1 MKIFRKVRL
10 PILMVTTLALSLTAN
25 GQRKRLSPYTSY
37 FTGDRADAR
46 VQPRFGVTMMGG
58 RKEHDQA
65 MRWFLESA
73 NGGDVLVLRASG
85 SDGYND
91 YLFNE
96 LGVKVNSVE
105 TLVVGNKEAAK
116 APYVIQQI
124 KNAEAIWMAGGN
136 QYKYISFWGNSEMKK
151 ALNDH
156 INIKKGVI
164 GGTSA
169 GMAVLGEFSFSAAKG
184 SITAEQALA
193 DLYHERLNLEN
204 DFLHIPLLKGLIT
217 DTHFSARNRQGR
229 LTAFMARMLIQTGQT
244 AYGIACDERTA
255 VCIGTDGIA
264 RVFGHSPD
272 RPGSVFFLQTRC
284 NSTALPEAYKAGQPF
299 TWNQEQQALAVYK
312 VQGDS
317 SGSKTFDLK
326 DWKATSGE
334 GSWQRWYVEDGAFH
348 TIPAKAPNCDKR

>member
-1 MKIFRKVRL
+1 MNDFRKNQL
-10 PILMVTTLALSLTAN
+10 TILTVISMAFALTVN
-25 GQRKRLSPYTSY
+25 GQDEQDTPYTSY
-37 FTGDRADAR
+37 FTGDRADIR
-46 VQPRFGVTMMGG
+46 VQPRFGITMMGG
-58 RKEHDQA
+58 RKEHNQA
-65 MRWFLESA
+65 MQWFLERA

-96 LGVKVNSVE
+96 LGVVVNSVE
-105 TLVVGNKEAAK
+105 TLVVDNEEAAK

-136 QYKYISFWGNSEMKK
+136 QFKYISIWGNSEMKK

-156 INIKKGVI
+156 INVKKGAI

-169 GMAVLGEFSFSAAKG
+169 GMAVLGEFSFSAEKG

-193 DLYHERLNLEN
+193 DLYHERLRLEN
-204 DFLHIPLLKGLIT
+204 DFLHIPLLSNLIT

-229 LTAFMARMLIQTGQT
+229 LTAFMARLLIQTQGT
-244 AYGIACDERTA
+244 VYGIACDERTA
-255 VCIGTDGIA
+255 VCIGADGIA

-272 RPGSVFFLQTRC
+272 RPGSVFFLQTYC
-284 NSTALPEAYKAGQPF
+284 DTPLLPEAHEAGQPF
-299 TWNQEQQALAVYK
+299 TWYQQKQALVVYK

-317 SGSKTFDLK
+317 SGSKTFDLN
-326 DWKATSGE
+326 DWLTTSGE
-334 GSWQRWYVEDGAFH
+334 GNWQRWYVEEGAFH
-348 TIPAKAPNCDKR
+348 IIPSKVPDCDKP